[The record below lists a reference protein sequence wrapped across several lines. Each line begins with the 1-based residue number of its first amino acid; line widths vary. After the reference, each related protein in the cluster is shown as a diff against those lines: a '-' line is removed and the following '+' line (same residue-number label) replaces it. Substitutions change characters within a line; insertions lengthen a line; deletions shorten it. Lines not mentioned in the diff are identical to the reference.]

1 MINRVLVSRK
11 LRTAFASLALT
22 GLIAIGTGQ
31 TALAADQPADY
42 PTVAIVP
49 GSTINMVARE
59 SKIPL
64 SIRNDFDATVTVHAY
79 VVPDSYRV
87 FVPRAIEVKIPPQTT
102 ITAQVPVKAFGN
114 GDVELRAYLETFSGL
129 RIGKSVKLHMVV
141 NADIETWIIVAFGA
155 TVASLL
161 ALGAV
166 RTVRRRRSNVEIN
179 NFDKYETDAIDIIE
193 GQSQE

>member
-1 MINRVLVSRK
+1 VINRVLSSHRLHK
-11 LRTAFASLALT
+11 LVAAFALAGVLAS
-22 GLIAIGTGQ
+22 GGGQ
-31 TALAADQPADY
+31 AAMAADQPAGY

-49 GSTINMVARE
+49 GSTINLVARE

-87 FVPRAIEVKIPPQTT
+87 FVPHAIEVKIPPQTT

-114 GDVELRAYLETFSGL
+114 GEVGLRAYLETFSGL

-141 NADIETWIIVAFGA
+141 NADIETWIIIAFGT
-155 TVASLL
+155 TVAGLL

-166 RTVRRRRSNVEIN
+166 RTIRRRRNHVEIN

-193 GQSQE
+193 GQP